1 MGRNAQYGASSG
13 GPTPRSGM
21 HVMISEVNGAH
32 TAGPSTADNPMYMSI
47 NEVDGIHMEEIQYQN
62 TDTETTPHV
71 YDYIPLDSA
80 GNTTWS
86 PATTDIPLTGTPA
99 SGFTTPLS
107 IAEI

>member
-1 MGRNAQYGASSG
+1 MGRNALYGASSGGASSG

-32 TAGPSTADNPMYMSI
+32 TADDPMYMSI
-47 NEVDGIHMEEIQYQN
+47 NEVDGIYMEEIQCHN

-80 GNTTWS
+80 RNTTQS

-99 SGFTTPLS
+99 SGFITPSS